1 MTKHFKREEIRK
13 FNRLGNKQ
21 LKKVQMTIRQKLEVL
36 ATEKNT
42 PCVTISL
49 NTHRTHPDNAQDVI
63 LLKNLLK
70 EAEERLVNEFGKRP
84 LASLLEKLS
93 AIELDANYNLDSLH
107 IFLSND
113 TEEIIKSPWPTQT
126 NSVQISDT
134 FGTRAL
140 IKSFNRS
147 EEYLIL
153 LLSQGGV
160 SLYNATNDGVI
171 NEIKNDDFPFLENP
185 HYANDREKRS
195 DSELKDNMVREYF
208 NKVDKAVV
216 KVYNETGLHCVVI
229 CTEDNYSRFMQ
240 VADKPT
246 IYLGYANIDYNKTD
260 THHIA
265 KQAWDIVKASLYN
278 RKTEAIIEIKEAV
291 GQGSVLTDLQEIYQA
306 SIDGRGDLLI
316 VHDNYVQPVY
326 LTGERAF
333 ELVTDKTKPGVID
346 DITSDIAW
354 NVLSKNGRVIF
365 TMQDEIKELG
375 KIVLKTRY

>member
-1 MTKHFKREEIRK
+1 MT
-13 FNRLGNKQ
+13 L
-21 LKKVQMTIRQKLEVL
+21 RQKLEVL

-208 NKVDKAVV
+208 NKVDKTVV